1 MSGQDLMPKRLGAYR
16 LLDRIGEGGMGVVF
30 LARGPGQRTVALKVL
45 RSTVA
50 SEPTARRRLA
60 REVETMRRVRSPFV
74 AEVIDAD
81 LAGHMPYV
89 VTRYVPGRTLEEV
102 VNSDG
107 PLRGLALARLAC
119 GLADALVAVHAA
131 GVVHRDLKP
140 SNVMLVR
147 GAPVIIDFGIAQGP
161 EATRLTLTG
170 MFMGTPGYL
179 APEVIE
185 GQPSSEASDVHAWG
199 ATVAFAATG
208 RPPFGTGPFEGIFYR
223 IVNGRPDLEG
233 APAAMLPLLAA
244 VLARDPAQR
253 PSAFKLSA
261 QAALMDPEELVP
273 GQLPVIAQISVNGAG
288 AIGATRADSAPASSA
303 LADSALADSALAD
316 SALADSAL
324 AAQEA
329 GASGAGLTA
338 AGMAGAPVGVRTDSP
353 GAPDGLI
360 GGVPAIDGAAVLA
373 AGAGGAGLAGAGGAG
388 LAGAGGAGLAG
399 AGGAG
404 LAGAGGAGLAGA
416 GGAARAAAGVGGVVG
431 GNGGD
436 AGGAAA
442 EGLAAGGP
450 GAPDGL
456 IGGVLGA
463 AGGLAGGA
471 PSDAGVQ
478 GLAGSPAAAL
488 GEAGVG
494 ALAPGA
500 LKAVPGT
507 GFGAPGGV
515 GNQDGG
521 RAGGPPVS
529 GSFASQTRPLVAAR
543 PLPDDLA
550 DVLPP
555 VRYAPYSPPPQ
566 ELGPARAPFAPI
578 AVGPSARR
586 TGPRWHPLLAIA
598 AMVIAAS
605 FSVILPVAGTLTA
618 LTLIVVLRAAG
629 LLQRRSATRRLVQGA
644 KASDPFLV
652 AAAFPWFLVR
662 ASLTMVLL
670 APFALATAAIAAGVA
685 VVVAPVDWPSRS
697 LAYAA
702 GALVAFYGL
711 GPGSGMSRRQLSKGF
726 AAVARTPT
734 AQVVA
739 LIGMT
744 ALTAAVLTAAA
755 SGPSLYWPSLNPGGF
770 LHVGAIH
777 FGPLH
782 RPDGLRQPGLTQRL
796 TELRHLL
803 LRRYLR

>member
-1 MSGQDLMPKRLGAYR
+1 MESGDTSGGGVGAPPGRRKSWPGDVGMAPEAGHAMSGQDLMPKRLGAYR

-60 REVETMRRVRSPFV
+60 REVETMQRVRSPFV

-81 LAGHMPYV
+81 LAGDMPYV

-107 PLRGLALARLAC
+107 PLRGPALARLAC
-119 GLADALVAVHAA
+119 GLADALAAVHAA

-140 SNVMLVR
+140 GNVMLVR

-208 RPPFGTGPFEGIFYR
+208 RPPFGIGPFESIFYR
-223 IVNGRPDLEG
+223 ILNGRPDLEG
-233 APAAMLPLLAA
+233 APPAMLSLLAA

-261 QAALMDPEELVP
+261 QAALMDPEDLGP
-273 GQLPVIAQISVNGAG
+273 GQIPATAQSSANGDRA
-288 AIGATRADSAPASSA
+288 AGATRADAAPAA
-303 LADSALADSALAD
+303 AEP
-316 SALADSAL
+316 
-324 AAQEA
+324 AAQ
-329 GASGAGLTA
+329 G
-338 AGMAGAPVGVRTDSP
+338 AGAPGTGSPGSLSPGWAGAGAGVTAPGLAAAAAGLPTDSP

-360 GGVPAIDGAAVLA
+360 GGAPATGGAAMAA
-373 AGAGGAGLAGAGGAG
+373 AGAGGVAAGAAGTGGVAAGAAGGKGVGAG
-388 LAGAGGAGLAG
+388 VAG
-399 AGGAG
+399 
-404 LAGAGGAGLAGA
+404 
-416 GGAARAAAGVGGVVG
+416 
-431 GNGGD
+431 
-436 AGGAAA
+436 A
-442 EGLAAGGP
+442 EGLAAGAP
-450 GAPDGL
+450 GAPEGL
-456 IGGVLGA
+456 IGGVLGG
-463 AGGLAGGA
+463 AGGLAGGS
-471 PSDAGVQ
+471 PGDAGVQ
-478 GLAGSPAAAL
+478 GLAGPPAGSLL
-488 GEAGVG
+488 GGAGVG

-500 LKAVPGT
+500 LEAAPVTVGT
-507 GFGAPGGV
+507 
-515 GNQDGG
+515 QDGG
-521 RAGGPPVS
+521 RAGRPPVS
-529 GSFASQTRPLVAAR
+529 GSFAPHTRPLAAAR
-543 PLPDDLA
+543 PMTDDLA

-555 VRYAPYSPPPQ
+555 VRYAPYGPPPQ
-566 ELGPARAPFAPI
+566 ELGPARAPFPPI
-578 AVGPSARR
+578 AVGAGAGR

-605 FSVILPVAGTLTA
+605 FSVILPVAGTLAA

-652 AAAFPWFLVR
+652 AAAFPWFLLR

-670 APFALATAAIAAGVA
+670 APFALATASIVVGVE
-685 VVVAPVDWPSRS
+685 VVIAPVDWPSRA

-702 GALVAFYGL
+702 GAVVAFYGL

-739 LIGMT
+739 LIGMA
-744 ALTAAVLTAAA
+744 ALTVAVLTAAA
-755 SGPSLYWPSLNPGGF
+755 SGPSLYWPTLNPGGF
-770 LHVGAIH
+770 IHVGTIH

-782 RPDGLRQPGLTQRL
+782 RPSGLRQPGLAHQL

-803 LRRYLR
+803 LRRFIR